1 MTSSQQ
7 LSKSERIT
15 SKKLIERLFK
25 GGGAK
30 SMSAFPL
37 RVVFMTE
44 DADAHE
50 PLAKMMVSV
59 PKRYFKRAVK
69 RNHVKRLVREAY
81 RRNKQVLI
89 DTLEAEEQRKALS
102 LCCIWTD
109 GNLRSYE
116 EVERKIANLRL
127 TRFSMACHPAHTVL
141 SGVHHAI
148 YTPFVPLHTNL
159 LRVRPS
165 GTAEAWLLQRYGT
178 RRMAHPPLQPVGRLR
193 LRPRTLTS
201 HQQPLP
207 INSPSQPSPSGRA

>member
-7 LSKSERIT
+7 LPKSERIN
-15 SKKLIERLFK
+15 SKKLIDRLFK

-44 DADAHE
+44 DADADAHE

-102 LCCIWTD
+102 LCFIWTD

-116 EVERKIANLRL
+116 EVERKIANL
-127 TRFSMACHPAHTVL
+127 
-141 SGVHHAI
+141 
-148 YTPFVPLHTNL
+148 
-159 LRVRPS
+159 
-165 GTAEAWLLQRYGT
+165 LQRIAEKIGKQADEET
-178 RRMAHPPLQPVGRLR
+178 N
-193 LRPRTLTS
+193 
-201 HQQPLP
+201 QQ
-207 INSPSQPSPSGRA
+207 